1 MFFSKKKKESGPE
14 SKKEQI
20 DIHLLV
26 NGLINN
32 LEKEKQIIIDKAL
45 SIHNF
50 FNKEWDEYLLT
61 WNIASRTLQE
71 REDDIKNGIAISKG
85 ALPVEVREIFAVL
98 QEKYVMLSKQMRSAY
113 END

>member
-1 MFFSKKKKESGPE
+1 MFFSKKKKESEPE

-71 REDDIKNGIAISKG
+71 REEDIKKWNSNK
-85 ALPVEVREIFAVL
+85 
-98 QEKYVMLSKQMRSAY
+98 
-113 END
+113 